1 MSRET
6 DELAG
11 RITLREV
18 QLPADEEF
26 LRGLYA
32 TTRDDMAALPLDD
45 AQKASLIEMQFAAQ
59 AEAYTSQ
66 HPDADHYIVQLDGQ
80 PVGRYFVD
88 RQAGEILGVDLA
100 LLPEYRSL
108 GIGSFII
115 RSEFALAA
123 ETNRA
128 FTFEVLKS
136 NERAFQL
143 YLRLGCVVTGDTGT
157 HYLIAW
163 RPSDH
168 QTGAVG
174 RD

>member
-1 MSRET
+1 MSMET

-11 RITLREV
+11 RITLRKVE
-18 QLPADEEF
+18 LPADEEF
-26 LRGLYA
+26 LRGLYK
-32 TTRDDMAALPLDD
+32 TTRDDMASLPLDET
-45 AQKASLIEMQFAAQ
+45 QKTGLIEMQFTAQ
-59 AEAYTSQ
+59 AQSYSSR
-66 HPDADHYIVQLDGQ
+66 HPGADHYIVQLDGKA
-80 PVGRYFVD
+80 VGRYFVD
-88 RQAGEILGVDLA
+88 RQPGEILGIDLA

-128 FTFEVLKS
+128 FTFEVLRS

-143 YLRLGCVVTGDTGT
+143 YLRLGCIVTGDTGT

-168 QTGAVG
+168 QTRTAG